1 MRGKLHALEAR
12 LTPPLR
18 YTPQA
23 QLTLQP
29 PRLIRA
35 IRAIR
40 AILKPNIP
48 LFGRALP
55 APATRPTKKKP
66 TVIAIAIPITTRSLP
81 LRLALSLR
89 LFKTFRTLSTPR
101 LKAISLLLFG
111 VTAVIYKVE
120 STRGI
125 RSFTIDTVTY
135 SYLKALI

>member
-35 IRAIR
+35 I
-40 AILKPNIP
+40 LKPNIP

-55 APATRPTKKKP
+55 APATRPMKKKP
-66 TVIAIAIPITTRSLP
+66 TVIAIAIPITIRSLP

>member
-29 PRLIRA
+29 PRL
-35 IRAIR
+35 IR